1 MSDYPLDNNFVYH
14 AADEDQAA
22 RYTIIRQTAKDFA
35 ALILRY
41 TPDSREQALAL
52 TNLEQAVFWANA
64 AVARNGFSIN
74 DVAIR
79 VNSELKSLEEESFV
93 ETSSNPRRTEL
104 RQMLDL
110 IKIIIATRKKENEE
124 ATEAA
129 RKASL
134 RKQIMDTIAA
144 KEKDQLSTMSIDELR
159 ELANTL

>member
-1 MSDYPLDNNFVYH
+1 MSEINLFYIASRSKFRFPSTKGDLTVEQLWEMPL
-14 AADEDQAA
+14 
-22 RYTIIRQTAKDFA
+22 T
-35 ALILRY
+35 
-41 TPDSREQALAL
+41 S
-52 TNLEQAVFWANA
+52 
-64 AVARNGFSIN
+64 RNGFSVN

-110 IKIIIATRKKENEE
+110 IKIIIATRKQENEE

-134 RKQIMDTIAA
+134 RKQIMDTIAT

>member
-1 MSDYPLDNNFVYH
+1 MSEINLFYIASRSKFRFPSTKGDLTVEQLWEMPL
-14 AADEDQAA
+14 
-22 RYTIIRQTAKDFA
+22 T
-35 ALILRY
+35 
-41 TPDSREQALAL
+41 S
-52 TNLEQAVFWANA
+52 
-64 AVARNGFSIN
+64 RNGFSVN

-110 IKIIIATRKKENEE
+110 IKTIIATRKQENEE

-134 RKQIMDTIAA
+134 RKQIMDTIAT

-159 ELANTL
+159 ELAKTL

>member
-1 MSDYPLDNNFVYH
+1 MSEINLFYIASRSKFRFPSTKGDLTVEQLWEMPL
-14 AADEDQAA
+14 
-22 RYTIIRQTAKDFA
+22 T
-35 ALILRY
+35 
-41 TPDSREQALAL
+41 S
-52 TNLEQAVFWANA
+52 
-64 AVARNGFSIN
+64 RNGFSVN

-110 IKIIIATRKKENEE
+110 IKIIIATRKQENEE

-134 RKQIMDTIAA
+134 RKQIMDTIAT

-159 ELANTL
+159 ELAKTL